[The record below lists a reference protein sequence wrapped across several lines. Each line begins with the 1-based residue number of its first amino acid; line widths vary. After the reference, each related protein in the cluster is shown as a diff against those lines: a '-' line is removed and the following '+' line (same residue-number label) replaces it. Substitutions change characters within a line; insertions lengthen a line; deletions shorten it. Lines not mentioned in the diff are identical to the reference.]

1 MRDLHLL
8 PPDDDVLPSR
18 RVGWG
23 FGGLMVLVWVV
34 VLGLASQQR
43 ASEASAVAAERTV
56 DSSSL
61 TLAPPAKYPGGVD
74 ARALDGNASRPSAGA
89 RRHAGGGPPAG
100 TSGAQRPKNGGPP
113 PAGGPVERR

>member
-1 MRDLHLL
+1 MTDHHLL

-23 FGGLMVLVWVV
+23 IGGLMVLAWVV
-34 VLGLASQQR
+34 VLGLAWQQR
-43 ASEASAVAAERTV
+43 ASEASAVAAERAR

-74 ARALDGNASRPSAGA
+74 ARALDGNASRPSDGA

-100 TSGAQRPKNGGPP
+100 AGTGAPPKSGRTPS
-113 PAGGPVERR
+113 AGTPVERR